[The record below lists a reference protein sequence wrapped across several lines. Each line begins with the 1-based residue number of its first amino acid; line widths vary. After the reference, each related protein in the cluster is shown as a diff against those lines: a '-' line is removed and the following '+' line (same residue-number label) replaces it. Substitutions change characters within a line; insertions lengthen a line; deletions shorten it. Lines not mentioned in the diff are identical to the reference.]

1 MKRCLMVLM
10 VLVGIV
16 AYARP
21 TSSMLAAKNCMLNT
35 SKQPPY
41 DAEVEYIDSIVPAF
55 IDTGIKPSP
64 SCTVE
69 LDGLWLSA
77 GANSLGTIMG
87 CYNDRYAF
95 RYRSNSLAELYVYS
109 RGTAPGFGTW
119 IVFNTTIKNRHV
131 YTYGANGVSLDG
143 NVLADETTST
153 TVFVNYGN
161 TLKIAG
167 YNATNSQRGGNCRY
181 WGVKIWK
188 DGAIV
193 RDFQPV
199 RYTNENGEIEGAM
212 YDRVSGT
219 LFKNANVGKGTFS
232 VGPDK

>member
-1 MKRCLMVLM
+1 MKKYFLL
-10 VLVGIV
+10 GIIF
-16 AYARP
+16 ATLSTFSAP
-21 TSSMLAAKNCMLNT
+21 IKSLCAASATEVSGGAKP
-35 SKQPPY
+35 PPY

-64 SCTVE
+64 SCIVE
-69 LDGLWLSA
+69 IDGLWLSA

-95 RYRSNSLAELYVYS
+95 RYRSNSAELSVYS
-109 RGTAPGFGTW
+109 RGTAPGSGSW
-119 IVFNTTIKNRHV
+119 IAFNTTIKNRHV

-153 TVFVNYGN
+153 TVFVNDGN

-219 LFKNANVGKGTFS
+219 LFKNTNVGKGTFS